1 MKTTRPMGIKLNEA
15 EEDSDEG
22 NGTMRRF
29 LCFMTCF
36 LTLSFLG
43 CATDAT
49 TVTTIDPLD
58 VELEENGYVVEMLEF
73 EEPTFDVV
81 ITDVRIEVVTRKIFF
96 HYEITDFKS
105 FRHYYFAYGYAKSD
119 FRPFHALSTSENKAS
134 GDVTLDLYVDAAHS
148 DEPVTVEMGYF
159 SMSASIWR
167 EYRETNSAGFRYRIR
182 TIDERKAIEEDSFYF
197 YNDQATPTDGMVDFA
212 LLDEDSAVQSVR
224 FLLRDYTNGLAF
236 VDEVVVTVTEDMRHD
251 GTIVIF
257 DTLFHALTP
266 GIRYQVDVYAAGN
279 DGAYDFDDVHVGL
292 KQMVP

>member
-1 MKTTRPMGIKLNEA
+1 
-15 EEDSDEG
+15 
-22 NGTMRRF
+22 
-29 LCFMTCF
+29 MTCF
-36 LTLSFLG
+36 LALSLLG
-43 CATDAT
+43 CAIDTTTD
-49 TVTTIDPLD
+49 TTIDPLD
-58 VELEENGYVVEMLEF
+58 VELETNGYVVEMLEF
-73 EEPTFDVV
+73 EEPAFDVV
-81 ITDVRIEVVTRKIFF
+81 ITDVRIEVVTNKIFF

-134 GDVTLDLYVDAAHS
+134 GDVTLDLFVDAAHP

-167 EYRETNSAGFRYRIR
+167 EYPETNSAGFRYRVKD
-182 TIDERKAIEEDSFYF
+182 IDDRRAIEEDSFYF
-197 YNDQATPTDGMVDFA
+197 HNVQASPTDGNVDFQ
-212 LLDEDSAVQSVR
+212 LLDEDSAVQTIR

-257 DTLFHALTP
+257 DTLFSGLTQ
-266 GIRYQVDVYAAGN
+266 GIRYQIDVYAAGN
-279 DGAYDFDDVHVGL
+279 DGEYDFDDVHVGL